1 GCVNVH
7 ASLLPKLRGASPIQH
22 AILQGEEETGIT
34 IMQMNEG
41 LDTGD
46 MLAKDSLKIG
56 DMNGE
61 ELHDALSS
69 MGAELLIK
77 TLPLIEEG
85 KITPQKQDDSLSTY
99 AGLISK
105 QDGKIDFTKTPSEIE
120 RQIRAFDPWPGAFCG
135 YGDGQ
140 MKIWKAEPVSADAGG
155 RSPGEILSA
164 EDTGLDVVCGDGVL
178 RITEIQMPGKKR
190 VAVKDYLRGNRFD
203 KDIK

>member
-1 GCVNVH
+1 MWWWLTVRLYRRKFWAPKYGCVNVH

-77 TLPLIEEG
+77 TRL
-85 KITPQKQDDSLSTY
+85 
-99 AGLISK
+99 
-105 QDGKIDFTKTPSEIE
+105 
-120 RQIRAFDPWPGAFCG
+120 
-135 YGDGQ
+135 
-140 MKIWKAEPVSADAGG
+140 
-155 RSPGEILSA
+155 
-164 EDTGLDVVCGDGVL
+164 
-178 RITEIQMPGKKR
+178 
-190 VAVKDYLRGNRFD
+190 
-203 KDIK
+203 